1 MSNDNR
7 RRPVHSHDPEHA
19 RQEALH
25 AREARRQHSGREGTG
40 QRKSSSDTSRQSSS
54 VTDRQPA
61 LHTSSASRR
70 KAISHNSRYQQVR
83 RQKIMLAGGG
93 ILLVLLL
100 VIIFSARACSSRK
113 AAEAAAL
120 QKAQAE
126 AEAKKAETAAAE
138 TVKTPVSLTIS
149 VVGDCTLGTD
159 ETFDYDTSFNA
170 YYENNGKDYF
180 FKNVKSIFEADDLT
194 IANFE
199 GTLTDSDT
207 RADKT
212 FAFKGPAEYAQ
223 ILTSGSVEA
232 VNTANNHSHDYG
244 DQSYTDTL
252 TALDNAGITHF
263 GYDDTAVMDIKGVKV
278 GLVGIYELK
287 DHLGREQQLKDNIAK
302 VKKDGAELVIVIFHW
317 GNETETVPDT
327 NQMTLG
333 RLAIDEG
340 ADLVCGHHPHVLQ
353 GIETYKGKNIV
364 YSLGNFCFGGNSSP
378 SDMDTMIFQQT
389 FTITSE
395 GVQAD
400 NVTNIIPCS
409 ISSADGY
416 NNYQP
421 TPATGDEAT
430 RIKAKIQE
438 RSAAIP
444 AADSSASSGTAGNSD
459 SNSSDSTDN
468 SSSSSTDSSSDGSAS
483 GADVSDGTASS
494 DSSADSDSSSDVS
507 DGSTDSDTSDD
518 GSYSSDDEAGND
530 DTSDFTDD
538 SEE

>member
-1 MSNDNR
+1 MANDNR
-7 RRPVHSHDPEHA
+7 KPPHKHDPELARKEALKA
-19 RQEALH
+19 RQTRTHHSSQKESGH
-25 AREARRQHSGREGTG
+25 RQN
-40 QRKSSSDTSRQSSS
+40 TSRENNRPSTHSS
-54 VTDRQPA
+54 A
-61 LHTSSASRR
+61 ASRR
-70 KAISHNSRYQQVR
+70 KTIKKNSRYQQVR
-83 RQKIMLAGGG
+83 RQKMMLAGGG
-93 ILLVLLL
+93 LLLLLL
-100 VIIFSARACSSRK
+100 VIIFSARACISSRK

-120 QKAQAE
+120 QKAQEE
-126 AEAKKAETAAAE
+126 AAAKKAEEAAKAAQ
-138 TVKTPVSLTIS
+138 KDPVSLTIS

-159 ETFDYDTSFNA
+159 DTFDYDTSLNA
-170 YYENNGKDYF
+170 YYDSNGKDYF
-180 FKNVKSIFEADDLT
+180 FQNVKSIFSADDLT

-207 RADKT
+207 REDKT
-212 FAFKGPAEYAQ
+212 FAFKAPAEYAQ
-223 ILTSGSVEA
+223 ILTSGSIEA

-252 TALDNAGITHF
+252 TALDNEGITHF

-278 GLVGIYELK
+278 GLVGIYELN

-302 VKKDGAELVIVIFHW
+302 VKADGAELVIVIFHW

-389 FTITSE
+389 FTITSN

-430 RIKAKIQE
+430 RIKAKIDE

-444 AADSSASSGTAGNSD
+444 SADSTAKSSGDTG
-459 SNSSDSTDN
+459 SSDTVSADEASGNTDT
-468 SSSSSTDSSSDGSAS
+468 SDESDTSSDF
-483 GADVSDGTASS
+483 SDES
-494 DSSADSDSSSDVS
+494 DSSDYDASDEED
-507 DGSTDSDTSDD
+507 
-518 GSYSSDDEAGND
+518 YSSDEEAD
-530 DTSDFTDD
+530 FSDN

>member
-1 MSNDNR
+1 MANDNR
-7 RRPVHSHDPEHA
+7 KPPHKHDPELARKEALKA
-19 RQEALH
+19 RQTRTHHSSQKESGH
-25 AREARRQHSGREGTG
+25 RQN
-40 QRKSSSDTSRQSSS
+40 TSRENNRPSTHSS
-54 VTDRQPA
+54 A
-61 LHTSSASRR
+61 ASRR
-70 KAISHNSRYQQVR
+70 KTIKKNSRYQQVR
-83 RQKIMLAGGG
+83 RQKMMLAGGG
-93 ILLVLLL
+93 LLLLLL
-100 VIIFSARACSSRK
+100 VIIFSAHACISSRK

-120 QKAQAE
+120 QKAQEE
-126 AEAKKAETAAAE
+126 AAAKKAEEAAKAAQ
-138 TVKTPVSLTIS
+138 KDPVSLTIS

-159 ETFDYDTSFNA
+159 ETFDYDTSLNA
-170 YYENNGKDYF
+170 YYDSNGKDYF
-180 FKNVKSIFEADDLT
+180 FQNVKSIFAADDLT

-199 GTLTDSDT
+199 GTLTDSDA
-207 RADKT
+207 REDKT
-212 FAFKGPAEYAQ
+212 FAFKAPAEYAQ
-223 ILTSGSVEA
+223 ILTSGSIEA

-252 TALDNAGITHF
+252 TALDNEGITHF

-278 GLVGIYELK
+278 GLVGIYELN

-302 VKKDGAELVIVIFHW
+302 VKADGAELVIVIFHW

-389 FTITSE
+389 FTITSD

-430 RIKAKIQE
+430 RIKSKIDE

-444 AADSSASSGTAGNSD
+444 SADSTAKSSGDTG
-459 SNSSDSTDN
+459 SSDTVSADEASGNTDT
-468 SSSSSTDSSSDGSAS
+468 SDESDTSSDF
-483 GADVSDGTASS
+483 SDES
-494 DSSADSDSSSDVS
+494 DSSDYDASDEED
-507 DGSTDSDTSDD
+507 
-518 GSYSSDDEAGND
+518 YSSDEEAD
-530 DTSDFTDD
+530 FSDN

>member
-1 MSNDNR
+1 MANDNR
-7 RRPVHSHDPEHA
+7 KPPHKHDPELARKEALKA
-19 RQEALH
+19 RQTRTHHSSQKESGH
-25 AREARRQHSGREGTG
+25 RQN
-40 QRKSSSDTSRQSSS
+40 TSRENNRPSTHNS
-54 VTDRQPA
+54 A
-61 LHTSSASRR
+61 ASRR
-70 KAISHNSRYQQVR
+70 KTIKKNSRYQQVR

-93 ILLVLLL
+93 LLLLLL
-100 VIIFSARACSSRK
+100 VIIFSARACISSRK
-113 AAEAAAL
+113 ATEAAAL
-120 QKAQAE
+120 QKAQEE
-126 AEAKKAETAAAE
+126 ATAKKAEEAAKAAQ
-138 TVKTPVSLTIS
+138 KDPVSLTIS

-159 ETFDYDTSFNA
+159 ETFDYDTSLNA
-170 YYENNGKDYF
+170 YYDSNGKDYF
-180 FKNVKSIFEADDLT
+180 FQNVKSIFAADDLT

-199 GTLTDSDT
+199 GTLTDSDA
-207 RADKT
+207 REDKT
-212 FAFKGPAEYAQ
+212 FAFKAPAEYAQ
-223 ILTSGSVEA
+223 ILTSGSIEA

-252 TALDNAGITHF
+252 TALDNEGITHF

-278 GLVGIYELK
+278 GLVGIYELN

-302 VKKDGAELVIVIFHW
+302 VKADGAELVIVIFHW

-353 GIETYKGKNIV
+353 GIESYKGKNIV

-389 FTITSE
+389 FTITSN

-430 RIKAKIQE
+430 RIKAKIDE

-444 AADSSASSGTAGNSD
+444 SADSTAKSSGDTG
-459 SNSSDSTDN
+459 SSDTVSADEASGSTDT
-468 SSSSSTDSSSDGSAS
+468 SDESDTSSDF
-483 GADVSDGTASS
+483 SDES
-494 DSSADSDSSSDVS
+494 DSSDYDASDEED
-507 DGSTDSDTSDD
+507 
-518 GSYSSDDEAGND
+518 YSSDEEAD
-530 DTSDFTDD
+530 FSDN